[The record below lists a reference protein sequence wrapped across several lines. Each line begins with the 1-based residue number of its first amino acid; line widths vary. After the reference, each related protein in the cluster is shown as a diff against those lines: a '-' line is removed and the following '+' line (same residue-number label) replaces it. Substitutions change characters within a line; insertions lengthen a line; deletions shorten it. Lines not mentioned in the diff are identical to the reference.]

1 MALLDIL
8 NVLLQEFKG
17 CCSYVIKILLN
28 YFIFSSCFYFQIDQD
43 FLTMEMVI
51 SRPFDQIVKAQ
62 LEPVWNQLGSKP
74 KQLISDIRTLRLLL

>member
-1 MALLDIL
+1 MYIFKNHIL
-8 NVLLQEFKG
+8 
-17 CCSYVIKILLN
+17 KI
-28 YFIFSSCFYFQIDQD
+28 DHD

-62 LEPVWNQLGSKP
+62 LEPIWNQLGSKP